1 MSILNLLMQL
11 IECLDFSTAYAFQTL
26 CSPILWW
33 MKDKQDVVQ
42 RLKDPCA
49 ELQLSELEILW
60 DVVTKTLP
68 EDKRSLETCYLR
80 IPEETYKHAGIQI
93 PK

>member
-1 MSILNLLMQL
+1 MQL
-11 IECLDFSTAYAFQTL
+11 IECLDFSTPNAFETL

-33 MKDKQDVVQ
+33 MKENRDIVR
-42 RLKDPCA
+42 RLRSPFP
-49 ELQLSELEILW
+49 ELQSSDLETLW
-60 DVVTKTLP
+60 DVATKTLP
-68 EDKRSLETCYLR
+68 EDKISLEAGYLR